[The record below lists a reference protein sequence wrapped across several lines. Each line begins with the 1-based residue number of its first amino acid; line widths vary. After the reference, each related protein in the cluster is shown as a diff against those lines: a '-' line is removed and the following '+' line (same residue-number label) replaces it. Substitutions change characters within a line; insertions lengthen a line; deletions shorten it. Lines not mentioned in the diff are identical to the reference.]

1 MQRDVV
7 DERVANVGGHL
18 DGRHNGVSL
27 ESDTFGFF
35 ALSPQLD
42 LMNQENQVWAMKHQG
57 KQGYNGA
64 VAVMALNREC
74 EVV

>member
-1 MQRDVV
+1 M

-27 ESDTFGFF
+27 ESDRFGFF
-35 ALSPQLD
+35 ALSPQPD
-42 LMNQENQVWAMKHQG
+42 LVHQENELWVMKHLG
-57 KQGYNGA
+57 EQGYNGA
-64 VAVMALNREC
+64 VAVVALYREC